1 MKKEVSGTGIVGI
14 SPTGLLDID
23 GVLILYDAVKKIAEQ
38 LEIEGYHRFAG
49 RVTITI
55 EDLTKEVEV
64 HDLI

>member
-23 GVLILYDAVKKIAEQ
+23 GVLILYDAVKKIAKQ

-55 EDLTKEVEV
+55 EDLTEEVEV
-64 HDLI
+64 HDLV

>member
-1 MKKEVSGTGIVGI
+1 MKKEVSGAGIVGI

-23 GVLILYDAVKKIAEQ
+23 GVLILYDAVKKIAKQ

-55 EDLTKEVEV
+55 EDLTEEVEV
-64 HDLI
+64 HDLV